1 MKRTMPFII
10 SGMMKL
16 TIGITTCLL
25 LLCLVILQESSN
37 IFNLHKSVFIAEL
50 DEDSCLSRY
59 QSYLYRKTSPYK
71 PSQHLI
77 SKLRRYEM
85 LHKRCGPGTE
95 AYKSATEKLGH
106 NHVSNSGDECRYVL
120 CVSPLSGLGLG
131 NRMISM
137 VSVFLY
143 ALLTERI
150 MLVDQ
155 RSDTSDLFCGP
166 FPGTSWFLPLDSPLM
181 DQLDSFNREYSRC
194 YGTMLKNHCI
204 NSTTIP
210 SQLYLY
216 LFHDYGDH
224 DQMFFCEDKQMI
236 IGKVPWLLAKSNQYF
251 VPSLWLIPSFQTK
264 LIKLFPQ
271 KDTVFHHLSRY
282 LFHPTNQVWGMVT
295 RSYTAYLSRAD
306 ERLGIQVRVF
316 EEVTSPPPIKHVMDQ
331 IVACTQREK
340 LLPEVDTHEKVT
352 TTEKPS
358 KLKAVLVTSLTSGYS
373 ESLKSMYWE
382 HPTST
387 GDVVVVHQPSQEAY
401 QQSDKKLHNKKTLAE
416 MFLLSMTDEVVISA
430 SSTFGYVAQGMGGL
444 KSWILYEPVNH
455 TVPDPPCGRAIS
467 MEPCFHVPPVY
478 GCNGK
483 TGTNTGNIVPFVR
496 HCEDRILGIKL
507 VQDTS

>member
-1 MKRTMPFII
+1 MKRAMPFII

-16 TIGITTCLL
+16 TIGIATCLL
-25 LLCLVILQESSN
+25 LLFCLVLLQQSSN
-37 IFNLHKSVFIAEL
+37 IFNHHKSVFTAEL

-59 QSYLYRKTSPYK
+59 PSSLYRKTSPYK

-137 VSVFLY
+137 VSMFLY

-155 RSDTSDLFCGP
+155 RIDTTDLFCEP

-236 IGKVPWLLAKSNQYF
+236 IGKVPWLVAKSNQYF
-251 VPSLWLIPSFQTK
+251 VPSLWLIPSFLTK

-295 RSYTAYLSRAD
+295 RSYIAYLSRTD
-306 ERLGIQVRVF
+306 ERLGIQVRV
-316 EEVTSPPPIKHVMDQ
+316 
-331 IVACTQREK
+331 
-340 LLPEVDTHEKVT
+340 
-352 TTEKPS
+352 
-358 KLKAVLVTSLTSGYS
+358 
-373 ESLKSMYWE
+373 
-382 HPTST
+382 
-387 GDVVVVHQPSQEAY
+387 
-401 QQSDKKLHNKKTLAE
+401 
-416 MFLLSMTDEVVISA
+416 
-430 SSTFGYVAQGMGGL
+430 
-444 KSWILYEPVNH
+444 
-455 TVPDPPCGRAIS
+455 
-467 MEPCFHVPPVY
+467 
-478 GCNGK
+478 
-483 TGTNTGNIVPFVR
+483 
-496 HCEDRILGIKL
+496 
-507 VQDTS
+507 

>member
-1 MKRTMPFII
+1 MKRAII

-16 TIGITTCLL
+16 TMGIATCLL
-25 LLCLVILQESSN
+25 LLFCLVLLKQSSN
-37 IFNLHKSVFIAEL
+37 IFNHHKSVFTAEL

-59 QSYLYRKTSPYK
+59 QSSLYRKTSPYK

-77 SKLRRYEM
+77 SKLRRYEK

-95 AYKSATEKLGH
+95 AYKSATDNLGH

-137 VSVFLY
+137 VSMFLY

-155 RSDTSDLFCGP
+155 RIDTSDLFCEP

-224 DQMFFCEDKQMI
+224 DQMFFCEDKQII
-236 IGKVPWLLAKSNQYF
+236 IGKVPWLVAKSNQYF
-251 VPSLWLIPSFQTK
+251 VPSLRLIPSFQTK

-282 LFHPTNQVWGMVT
+282 LLHPTNQVWGMVT

-306 ERLGIQVRVF
+306 ERLGIQ
-316 EEVTSPPPIKHVMDQ
+316 

-340 LLPEVDTHEKVT
+340 LLPEVDTHEQVP
-352 TTEKPS
+352 TTEKTS
-358 KLKAVLVTSLTSGYS
+358 KLKAVLFTSQVKKRISRVTRSCTT
-373 ESLKSMYWE
+373 KR
-382 HPTST
+382 P
-387 GDVVVVHQPSQEAY
+387 
-401 QQSDKKLHNKKTLAE
+401 
-416 MFLLSMTDEVVISA
+416 LSMTDEVVISA

-455 TVPDPPCGRAIS
+455 TGPDPPCGRAIS

>member
-16 TIGITTCLL
+16 TIGIATCLL
-25 LLCLVILQESSN
+25 LLSLVLLQQSSA
-37 IFNLHKSVFIAEL
+37 IFNHHKSVFTAEL
-50 DEDSCLSRY
+50 DDDSCLSRY
-59 QSYLYRKTSPYK
+59 QSSLYRKTSPYK

-77 SKLRRYEM
+77 SKLRRYEK
-85 LHKRCGPGTE
+85 LHKRC
-95 AYKSATEKLGH
+95 AYKSAAEKLGH

-137 VSVFLY
+137 VSMFLY

-155 RSDTSDLFCGP
+155 RIDTSDLFCEP

-224 DQMFFCEDKQMI
+224 DQMFFCKDKQMI
-236 IGKVPWLLAKSNQYF
+236 IGKVPWLVAKSNQYF

-264 LIKLFPQ
+264 LIKLFPG

-282 LFHPTNQVWGMVT
+282 LLHPTNQVWGMVT

-316 EEVTSPPPIKHVMDQ
+316 EEVTSPPPIKHVINQ
-331 IVACTQREK
+331 TVACTQREK
-340 LLPEVDTHEKVT
+340 LLPEVDTQGSHEQVT
-352 TTEKPS
+352 TTEKTS

-387 GDVVVVHQPSQEAY
+387 GDVVVVHQPSQEAH

-416 MFLLSMTDEVVISA
+416 MYLLSMTDEVVISA

-455 TVPDPPCGRAIS
+455 TGPDPPCGRAIS

>member
-37 IFNLHKSVFIAEL
+37 IFNLHNRT
-50 DEDSCLSRY
+50 CLSRY

-137 VSVFLY
+137 
-143 ALLTERI
+143 
-150 MLVDQ
+150 
-155 RSDTSDLFCGP
+155 
-166 FPGTSWFLPLDSPLM
+166 
-181 DQLDSFNREYSRC
+181 LDSFNREYSRC
-194 YGTMLKNHCI
+194 I
-204 NSTTIP
+204 NSTTVP

-224 DQMFFCEDKQMI
+224 DQMFFCEDNQMI
-236 IGKVPWLLAKSNQYF
+236 IGKVPWLVAKSNQYF

-264 LIKLFPQ
+264 LIKLFPE

-282 LFHPTNQVWGMVT
+282 LLHPINQVWGMVT
-295 RSYTAYLSRAD
+295 RSYIAYLSRAD

-316 EEVTSPPPIKHVMDQ
+316 EKITSPPPIKHVMDQ